1 MDRLISTKHSLIV
14 LGVLAVAACAGMSSP
29 GRPPTLAM
37 AGVHRATTSS
47 CPVAVWATKVN
58 TDFVYGYGAGGNFCR
73 SATHAGLLYANGL
86 ATSANRL
93 YVADKHSKIWVFTL
107 QGTFVKVWSTSIGS
121 TTYNPWSVCVTHH
134 PPAPDVIGVG
144 TYQAG
149 SSAIPVAEFFSAGA
163 PSGSGP
169 TGYASG
175 AGLTSQV
182 WCAFDKAGDFFVD
195 GTTALHHPRIA
206 YLARGHVNVAAQTL
220 VNSGLGAAHD
230 WASMYS
236 RIDANPA
243 QNWLSVNALVQC
255 YTGCSQTVHNWK
267 IFPDPVNGPIGF
279 VAKPTYTFTGWP
291 SSPSSPIYQLAPSA
305 GGAAG
310 QLYMAAL
317 YNNVILSAPANGGPV
332 APWNLY
338 YQGNPL
344 GLATVP
350 TGQY

>member
-1 MDRLISTKHSLIV
+1 M
-14 LGVLAVAACAGMSSP
+14 
-29 GRPPTLAM
+29 
-37 AGVHRATTSS
+37 
-47 CPVAVWATKVN
+47 
-58 TDFVYGYGAGGNFCR
+58 
-73 SATHAGLLYANGL
+73 YANGL

-93 YVADKHSKIWVFTL
+93 YVADKQGKIFVFTL
-107 QGTFVKVWSTSIGS
+107 QGTFVKAWSTSIG
-121 TTYNPWSVCVTHH
+121 TTRYNPWSVCVTHH
-134 PPAPDVIGVG
+134 PPAPDVVGVG
-144 TYQAG
+144 TYQAA

-163 PSGSGP
+163 ANGSSP

-182 WCAFDKAGDFFVD
+182 WCAFDKSGDFFVD

-220 VNSGLGAAHD
+220 VNAGLGSAHD

-236 RIDANPA
+236 RIDVNPN

-317 YNNVILSAPANGGPV
+317 YNNVILKAPANGGPV